1 MDSDHHRFFFAFSI
15 GFYYL
20 VDKIE
25 ESIRPRYMETVEES
39 MNDTVYVL
47 ASLIEQ
53 ELLKHPEANFE
64 SNINRALGGSFK
76 KAKEKNFNAK
86 IYNHTKRKI
95 DLEFYVTDAKGIV
108 LYDSA
113 EKRVGED
120 YSRYNDVFL
129 TLKGKYGVRSSKLG
143 ASDSESAIFIAAP
156 IYFKGKITG
165 VLTIVKPKGSI
176 LPFIDFAKE
185 KFYKTSLLVA
195 VFISLVFCI
204 AVYFIFSPI
213 RKLSGYVAALRSKK
227 RPSLPKIGVPE
238 IRELGE
244 QMDQLVRE
252 IAGKEYVE
260 NYIQVLTHEIK
271 SPLSS
276 ILASVELLA
285 EDPKRLKPLL
295 QNVQLESKRIQ
306 TVIEKLLELSALE
319 NVSNL
324 EIQTGLN
331 TKELLKEVLG
341 SLTPEADRKKIKLNL
356 SGPDVFIDG
365 NRFFL
370 ITTFRN
376 LLQNALDFSYAN
388 TEVRINTGLLQDKEW
403 FIEIKNE
410 GPGIPDYALERIF
423 ERFYSL
429 PRPDTGRKSSG
440 LGLTFV
446 QEVAELHS
454 GRVEINNWEKGVIS
468 LFFLPIKP

>member
-1 MDSDHHRFFFAFSI
+1 MDPDHHRFFFAFSI

-47 ASLIEQ
+47 SSLIEQ
-53 ELLKHPEANFE
+53 ELLKHPEASFQ
-64 SNINRALGGSFK
+64 SNISHVLGASFR
-76 KAKEKNFNAK
+76 KAKEKIFEAK

-95 DLEFYVTDAKGIV
+95 DLEFYVTDSKGVVI
-108 LYDSA
+108 YDSSG
-113 EKRVGED
+113 KRTGED

-129 TLKGKYGVRSSKLG
+129 TLQGRYGVRSSKLVKN
-143 ASDSESAIFIAAP
+143 DTESAIFIAAP
-156 IYFKGKITG
+156 IYFKGKIAG
-165 VLTIVKPKGSI
+165 VLTLIKPKASI

-185 KFYKTSLLVA
+185 KFYRISLLVA
-195 VFISLVFCI
+195 VFISLVFCV
-204 AVYFIFSPI
+204 AVYLIFSPI
-213 RKLSGYVAALRSKK
+213 RKLSAYVSALRSKK

-244 QMDQLVRE
+244 QMDHLVRE

-260 NYIQVLTHEIK
+260 NYVQVLTHEIK

-276 ILASVELLA
+276 ILASVELLS
-285 EDPKRLKPLL
+285 EDPNRLGILL
-295 QNVQLESKRIQ
+295 QNIQLESKRIQ
-306 TVIEKLLELSALE
+306 AVIEKLLELSSLE
-319 NVSNL
+319 NVSSL
-324 EIQTGLN
+324 EIQTGLYSQ
-331 TKELLKEVLG
+331 EIIGEVLN
-341 SLTPEADRKKIKLNL
+341 SFSSEAYRKKINVNVSGQNTNL
-356 SGPDVFIDG
+356 DG

-370 ITTFRN
+370 TTAFRN
-376 LLQNALDFSYAN
+376 LLQNALDFSYVN
-388 TEVRINTGLLQDKEW
+388 TEILIRTGISEKQEW
-403 FIEIKNE
+403 FLEVQNE
-410 GPGIPDYALERIF
+410 GPNIPDYALTRIF

-440 LGLTFV
+440 LGLAFV

-454 GRVEINNWEKGVIS
+454 GKIEVYNCDKGVIS
-468 LFFLPIKP
+468 RFSIAIRP

>member
-1 MDSDHHRFFFAFSI
+1 
-15 GFYYL
+15 
-20 VDKIE
+20 
-25 ESIRPRYMETVEES
+25 METVEES
-39 MNDTVYVL
+39 MNDTVHVL

-53 ELLKHPEANFE
+53 ELLKHPEVNFE
-64 SNINRALGGSFK
+64 SNINRALGASFK

-143 ASDSESAIFIAAP
+143 ASDTESAIFIAAP

-165 VLTIVKPKGSI
+165 VLTLVKPKGSI

-276 ILASVELLA
+276 ILASAELLA

-319 NVSNL
+319 NVSNM

-331 TKELLKEVLG
+331 TKELLKEVLD
-341 SLTPEADRKKIKLNL
+341 SLTPEADKKKIKLNL
-356 SGPDVFIDG
+356 FGPDVFIDG

-410 GPGIPDYALERIF
+410 GPNIPDYALERIF
-423 ERFYSL
+423 EKFYSL

-446 QEVAELHS
+446 REVAELHS

>member
-1 MDSDHHRFFFAFSI
+1 MDPDHRRFFFAFSI

-47 ASLIEQ
+47 SSLIEQ
-53 ELLKHPEANFE
+53 ELLKHPNLPFQ
-64 SNINRALGGSFK
+64 SNINHVLGDSFE
-76 KAKEKNFNAK
+76 KAKGKAFEAK
-86 IYNHTKRKI
+86 IYSHTKRKI
-95 DLEFYVTDAKGIV
+95 DLEFYVTNANGIV
-108 LYDSA
+108 AYDSSG
-113 EKRVGED
+113 KRTGED

-143 ASDSESAIFIAAP
+143 KNDTESAIFIAAP
-156 IYFKGKITG
+156 IYFKGRIAG
-165 VLTIVKPKGSI
+165 VLTLIKPKASI

-185 KFYKTSLLVA
+185 KFYRISLLVA
-195 VFISLVFCI
+195 VFISLVFCV

-213 RKLSGYVAALRSKK
+213 RKLSGYVSALRSKK

-260 NYIQVLTHEIK
+260 NYVQVLTHEIK

-276 ILASVELLA
+276 ILASVELLS
-285 EDPKRLKPLL
+285 EDPNRLQPLL
-295 QNVQLESKRIQ
+295 QNIQLESKRMQ

-319 NVSNL
+319 NVSSL
-324 EIQTGLN
+324 EIQTGLRSEEIL
-331 TKELLKEVLG
+331 TEVVN
-341 SLTPEADRKKIKLNL
+341 SFSAESDRKKIKLSV
-356 SGPDVFIDG
+356 SGQDISLDG

-370 ITTFRN
+370 TTAFRN
-376 LLQNALDFSYAN
+376 LLQNALDFSYVN
-388 TEVRINTGLLQDKEW
+388 TQIGIQTGISENGEW
-403 FIEIKNE
+403 FLEIQNE
-410 GPGIPDYALERIF
+410 GPNIPDYALARIF

-440 LGLTFV
+440 LGLAFV

-454 GRVEINNWEKGVIS
+454 GKIEIYNWAGGVIS
-468 LFFLPIKP
+468 KFSIPIRS

>member
-1 MDSDHHRFFFAFSI
+1 MDTDHHRFFFAFSI

-47 ASLIEQ
+47 SSLIEQ
-53 ELLKHPEANFE
+53 ELLKHPDIPFQ
-64 SNINRALGGSFK
+64 SNINHVLGDSFQ
-76 KAKEKNFNAK
+76 KAKEKNFEAK
-86 IYNHTKRKI
+86 IFSHTKRKI

-108 LYDSA
+108 LYDSSG
-113 EKRVGED
+113 RRTGED
-120 YSRYNDVFL
+120 YSKYNDVFL

-143 ASDSESAIFIAAP
+143 MSDAESAIFIAAP

-165 VLTIVKPKGSI
+165 VLTLIKPKTSI
-176 LPFIDFAKE
+176 LPFIDYAKE
-185 KFYKTSLLVA
+185 KFYRISLLVA
-195 VFISLVFCI
+195 VFISIVFCI
-204 AVYFIFSPI
+204 AVYFLFSPI
-213 RKLSGYVAALRSKK
+213 RKLSSYVVALRSKK
-227 RPSLPKIGVPE
+227 RPSLPNIGVPE

-260 NYIQVLTHEIK
+260 NYVQVLTHEIK

-276 ILASVELLA
+276 ILASVELLS
-285 EDPKRLKPLL
+285 EDPNRMETLL
-295 QNVQLESKRIQ
+295 QNIQLESKRIQ
-306 TVIEKLLELSALE
+306 TVIEKLLELSVLE
-319 NVSNL
+319 NVSSL
-324 EIQTGLN
+324 EIQTGLGMREIISE
-331 TKELLKEVLG
+331 TVA
-341 SLTPEADRKKIKLNL
+341 SFAIEADRKKILLNISIQETFL
-356 SGPDVFIDG
+356 DG

-370 ITTFRN
+370 MTAFRN
-376 LLQNALDFSYAN
+376 LIQNALDFAYAN
-388 TEVRINTGLLQDKEW
+388 TEIRVRTGISGDQNW
-403 FIEIKNE
+403 FLEIQNE
-410 GPGIPDYALERIF
+410 GPNIPEYALTRIF

-446 QEVAELHS
+446 FEVAELHS
-454 GRVEINNWEKGVIS
+454 GKVEIYNWDKGVIS
-468 LFFLPIKP
+468 KFSLPIRS